1 MEEFFNT
8 WVSKLLETFKQK
20 NPKLYAI
27 LFVVLLVGIYFA
39 QQGSAFGIFAVSP
52 LIAKIIGWASTL
64 FGFLMSTQ
72 LPGIAPKRE
81 PG

>member
-1 MEEFFNT
+1 MESFFNT
-8 WVSKLLETFKQK
+8 WISKLLETFKQK

-39 QQGSAFGIFAVSP
+39 QQGSAFGLFTVSP
-52 LIAKIIGWASTL
+52 LIAKIIGWASTV

-72 LPGIAPKRE
+72 LPGVAPKRE
-81 PG
+81 AG

>member
-1 MEEFFNT
+1 MEEFFKT
-8 WVSKLLETFKQK
+8 WLFRLLETFKQK

-39 QQGSAFGIFAVSP
+39 QQGSAFGLFTVSP

>member
-1 MEEFFNT
+1 MEALFNA
-8 WVSKLLETFKQK
+8 WISKLLETFKQK

-39 QQGSAFGIFAVSP
+39 QQGSAFGLFTVSP
-52 LIAKIIGWASTL
+52 LIAKIIGWASTV

-72 LPGIAPKRE
+72 LPGVAPKRE
-81 PG
+81 AG

>member
-1 MEEFFNT
+1 MSEFFNQ
-8 WVSKLLETFKQK
+8 WVSKLLETFRQK

-39 QQGSAFGIFAVSP
+39 QQGSAFGLFTVSP
-52 LIAKIIGWASTL
+52 LIAKIISWASTV